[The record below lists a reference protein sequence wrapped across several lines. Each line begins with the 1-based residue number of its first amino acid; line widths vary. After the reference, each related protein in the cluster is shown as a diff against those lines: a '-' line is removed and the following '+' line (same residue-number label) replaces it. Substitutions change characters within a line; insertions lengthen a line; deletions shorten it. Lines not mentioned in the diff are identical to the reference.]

1 MTTCAALSFVL
12 LSDSVAVA
20 SPENRA
26 TAAPA
31 PAPPPKVNPGRAV
44 DGVFEVKP
52 NAAASKPDPAEQA
65 FKPTATKLPTTARA
79 SIRLNGATKVQ
90 AAGTPVWAQAAPAAK
105 SATTATAVSDVDVQ
119 VAGQDTAQRLGIDG
133 VVLSASSAKAGRAR
147 LGLDYSGF
155 AQAYGGNFASRL
167 RLVRLPSCALT
178 TPEVAACR
186 KPTEIAGTNDTKT
199 QSVSAVVDLP
209 AAPAAGAAS
218 TLAAAQPLVLAA
230 VASAGEGGSA
240 GGSYAATR
248 LSPTGTWAGGGS
260 TGGFSYSYPIT
271 VPPAA
276 SGLVPGMVL
285 SYNSSGVDG
294 QTVSTQ
300 AQANGAG
307 DGWSTPESYIE
318 QTFVSCSEK
327 PQGKDAP
334 KKIYDQ
340 CHNGPILTMSLDG
353 RSSSLV
359 WDATKKVYKAED
371 DNGEV
376 ITKVAGGDNGSGA
389 KDTSYWR
396 VTMRNGAVFEFGRNQ
411 LPGWTSG
418 KPRTN
423 SVDTVPVYSPFEGD
437 PCYDSA
443 GFDKSWC
450 TTAYR
455 WNLDYT
461 KDAHGNAMAYYY
473 HQDTNV
479 YGRYEG
485 ATKTSYVRDSWLE
498 RIDYGF
504 TDGNAYGTVA
514 NQIEFAPGDR
524 CVSGTCQPLNSA
536 NKANW
541 PDVPFD
547 LICASGAACDNWSP
561 SFFATVR
568 LATITTKQYSTAT
581 GKHERVDGY
590 TLAHTMPATGDGT
603 SPTLWLNS
611 ITRTGYGAS
620 PEITTPSVTFSS
632 EKLQNRVDTV
642 TDGLPAFYRH
652 RVQQIK
658 TESGSVITVTY
669 GRINP
674 CTAPVRLDP
683 ATNTSACYPVRWSPP
698 LYTEPF
704 TDWFNKYVVTKVT
717 QTDPTGGAA
726 AHTTSYAYLGG
737 AAWHYDSNELVK
749 PKYRTY
755 GQFRGYGKVQTRV
768 GDATNDKQTLSEA
781 TYFRGMSKNNNTTVV
796 QLTDSQGAK
805 HEDLD
810 DLSGRV
816 LESTSYRGDGGPAE
830 SSTIN
835 TYWISG
841 PSATRARTGVP
852 DMTATWISQA
862 STFTRQRIASSGT
875 PSYRYSQTNNSYD
888 ANVASPLF
896 GTLQRTYTH
905 SVPVDAKYD
914 TCVTNT
920 YAPVNTGKNI
930 VGLLAE
936 VDVVS
941 KACGGYT
948 AGSQPSAPGNINT
961 LTAPTGVNR
970 PAQVVSNERY
980 FYDDPSFSTTFPQ
993 PNAPTRGARTMERH
1007 ADGWNG
1013 SAYTYKTTSRAEF
1026 DSYGHTTAAYDAN
1039 DNKTR
1044 TAYNINAAGLVTST
1058 TMTNALEQ
1066 DVVTTLDPRRQLTLT
1081 VTDANDVVTTMAYD
1095 ALGRSTAVWLHSR
1108 TTDQPANKTF
1118 SYVISQTGISSV
1130 TTQTLNE
1137 SLAYVPST
1145 EIYDGMLRPRQTQTS
1160 TPRGGRLVT
1169 DTFYDSRGWI
1179 KATYSGWWDD
1189 TTTPNMTLVSAADLK
1204 KQVDNQTLFTYDGLG
1219 RAVKQEQAKNN
1230 LVQPQETSTTV
1241 YSGDAVTVFPP
1252 VGGIVK
1258 RSYTDPLGRTD
1269 KIDDFHTRP
1278 TLAEPANTF
1287 TGEFTVTGGAK
1298 TTSTYGFNG
1307 QGLQDT
1313 ITDKAGNTWTT
1324 TYNMLGQATEKSD
1337 PDAGKTTGL
1346 EYDGNGN
1353 LTQSTDSRTK
1363 TVSFKYDQL
1372 NRKIASYAATIENQS
1387 DTNRIASWV
1396 YDNSDNAVPG
1406 MAYPLGKLTSATSYW
1421 GTNRDAYKIQQN
1433 NFNQFG
1439 SSRGT
1444 TVTIP
1449 AAEGTL
1455 AGTYTFS
1462 KTYTP
1467 NLGLLSRDIY
1477 PAKGGLPLENVGYTY
1492 SGPLYMPDGVGT
1504 GSALY
1509 ASGITY
1515 DAWGRVLQQKI
1526 GGSPNQGYLT
1536 NTWDPHTN
1544 RLTSQ
1549 LVTRQTGTPSNVNQ
1563 TDFTYNAIGDI
1574 EKIVDTRL
1582 GSTAT
1587 SETQCFR
1594 VDGLRRMRAAWT
1606 ATDNCAVEPTL
1617 GSRAMV
1623 GSNLGAASAY
1633 WTTWAFNDL
1642 GDRTS
1647 QTKHSTTGGT
1657 DTTTTYT
1664 YDGNGKGQPHTLTST
1679 STTGGSTGS
1688 TSYGYDTTG
1697 SMTSRTAGNGNQTLT
1712 WDDGGRLTEIS
1723 GSTGG
1728 NTSFLYDADGGLLL
1742 QKDPGKT
1749 TLYLPGQQIVLDT
1762 VTGTQS
1768 GTRYYALPGG
1778 GTAIRTGTGS
1788 NYSFALADHHGTPS
1802 LYLNATMSTPTWR
1815 QYTPFGAPR
1824 GAAGTYPDNRGF
1836 LNKVVNATTGLIQVG
1851 ARNYDPDIGRFISV
1865 DPVFDGG
1872 DRQSWNGFVYANN
1885 SPVTM
1890 SDPSGLRNDANEPSY
1905 KQESKQTVEDYNRQK
1920 AEYDYWQPK
1929 VEEYNRQYENHQKAI
1944 REHNKCQESF
1954 WCRNKSTIVG
1964 GVVGVAVG
1972 VGCGVAIGW
1981 TGVGAV
1987 ACGAAAGAAGSFVTG
2002 WMDGQRGWDLAGTTL
2017 AGGLLGAATAGVG
2030 SMFGSGLKGAMGA
2043 AGGGRL
2049 SGFASGAMAE
2059 AANIGKG
2066 FQTASANTRGF
2077 VSNLVRGCATK
2088 HSFDPKTLVV
2098 MADGTTKAIGE
2109 IEVGDEVIATDP
2121 ETGLTAGKPVTDLHR
2136 NDDTDLTDLAIR
2148 NVDTGEISTLYTTQH
2163 HPFWN
2168 VSTGQWTDAKDLKA
2182 GDQLYSLNLETLV
2195 VEKANNWTGNKRMR
2209 DLTVADIHTYYVIAG
2224 ATPVLVHNCGTTD
2237 FVHAGTADSLNNIMQ
2252 NGLNAADNV
2261 SAMIKNGT
2269 RSVSTG
2275 SFFTIKVGGNVSGRD
2290 AMEAALGWRPNANG
2304 WLVLRLPNTLVR
2316 KLENKSLLVH
2326 DEVPYQSY
2334 FKSEA
2339 YPAINAAIKDG
2350 NASWVNGGPIWRQ

>member
-1 MTTCAALSFVL
+1 MTTCATLSVL
-12 LSDSVAVA
+12 LLADSVAVA
-20 SPENRA
+20 SPASRG
-26 TAAPA
+26 AASPK
-31 PAPPPKVNPGRAV
+31 PVPPPAVSPGRAV

-52 NAAASKPDPAEQA
+52 KTAAKTPDPAEQA
-65 FKPTATKLPTTARA
+65 FTPTATKLPSAARA
-79 SIRLNGATKVQ
+79 SIRLNGAAKAR
-90 AAGTPVWAQAAPAAK
+90 AAGSPVWAQAAQ
-105 SATTATAVSDVDVQ
+105 ATTTAAVSEVDVQ
-119 VAGQDTAQRLGIDG
+119 VLGQDKARRLGIDG

-147 LGLDYSGF
+147 LGLDYAGF
-155 AQAYGGNFASRL
+155 AEAYGGNFASRL

-186 KPTEIAGTNDTKT
+186 KPAEVAGTNDART
-199 QSVSAVVDLP
+199 QSVSAVVDVP
-209 AAPAAGAAS
+209 AEQS
-218 TLAAAQPLVLAA
+218 LVLAA
-230 VASAGEGGSA
+230 VASAGESGAA
-240 GGSYAATR
+240 GGSYAATK

-260 TGGFSYSYPIT
+260 TGGFSYSYPVT

-276 SGLVPGMVL
+276 SGLVPGVAL

-300 AQANGAG
+300 AQANWAG

-359 WDATKKVYKAED
+359 WDETKKVYKAED

-389 KDTSYWR
+389 KDTSYWQ
-396 VTMRNGAVFEFGRNQ
+396 VTMRNGAVFQFGRNQ

-423 SVDTVPVYSPFEGD
+423 SVDTVPVYSPFAGD

-514 NQIEFAPGDR
+514 NQVVFGTGDR
-524 CVSGTCQPLNSA
+524 CVSGTCQPLNST

-547 LICASGAACDNWSP
+547 LICAPGAECDNWSP

-568 LATITTKQYSTAT
+568 LASITTKQYSTAT
-581 GKHERVDGY
+581 GQHERVDAY

-611 ITRTGYGAS
+611 ITRSAYAGS
-620 PEITTPSVTFSS
+620 PAITLPSVTFSS

-669 GRINP
+669 GRKNA
-674 CTAPVRLDP
+674 CTAPVTLAP
-683 ATNTSACYPVRWSPP
+683 ATNTSACYPVRWTPP

-726 AHTTSYAYLGG
+726 AHTTSYDYLGG
-737 AAWHYDSNELVK
+737 AGWHYDVNELVK

-768 GDATNDKQTLSEA
+768 GDLTNDKQTLSEA

-796 QLTDSQGAK
+796 QLTDSQGGK

-835 TYWISG
+835 TYWISA
-841 PSATRARTGVP
+841 PSATRTRTGVP
-852 DMTATWISQA
+852 ALNATWISQA
-862 STFTRQRIASSGT
+862 STFQRQRINSGGT
-875 PSYRYSQTNNSYD
+875 PSYRLSQTNNSYD
-888 ANVASPLF
+888 DDVNSSLF

-920 YAPVNTGKNI
+920 YAPINKDRNI

-980 FYDDPSFSTTFPQ
+980 FYDDPEFSTTFPQ
-993 PNAPTRGARTMERH
+993 AKAPTRGARTMERH

-1039 DNKTR
+1039 GTRTR
-1044 TAYNINAAGLVTST
+1044 TAYNINSAGLLTST
-1058 TMTNALEQ
+1058 TITNVLEQ
-1066 DVVTTLDPRRQLTLT
+1066 DVTTTLDPRRQLTMST
-1081 VTDANDVVTTMAYD
+1081 TDANDVVTTMAYD
-1095 ALGRSTAVWLHSR
+1095 ALGRSTAVWLYSR

-1118 SYVISQTGISSV
+1118 SYVISQTGLSSS

-1137 SLAYVPST
+1137 SLSYVTST
-1145 EIYDGMLRPRQTQTS
+1145 EIYDGMLRPRQTQS
-1160 TPRGGRLVT
+1160 MTPRGGRLVT

-1189 TTTPNMTLVSAADLK
+1189 GNTPNTTLVSAADLK

-1252 VGGIVK
+1252 AGGIVK
-1258 RSYTDPLGRTD
+1258 TTYTDPLGRTD
-1269 KIDDFHTRP
+1269 RIDDYQTRP
-1278 TLAEPANTF
+1278 TVTEPANTF

-1307 QGLQDT
+1307 QGLQNT
-1313 ITDKAGNTWTT
+1313 ITDKAGNTWST

-1337 PDAGKTTGL
+1337 PDAGKVTGL
-1346 EYDGNGN
+1346 KYDGNGN
-1353 LTQSTDSRTK
+1353 LTQSTDSRSK

-1372 NRKIASYAATIENQS
+1372 NRKIGSYASTIENQS
-1387 DTNRIASWV
+1387 DTNKLAEWV

-1406 MAYPLGKLTSATSYW
+1406 MAYPLGKLTSSTSYW
-1421 GTNRDAYKIQQN
+1421 GTGRDAYKVQQN

-1439 SSRGT
+1439 SSRGAT
-1444 TVTIP
+1444 ITIP

-1462 KTYTP
+1462 KLYTP
-1467 NLGLLSRDIY
+1467 NSGLLSRDVY
-1477 PAKGGLPLENVGYTY
+1477 PFKGGLPSETVDYGY
-1492 SGPLYMPDGVGT
+1492 SGVLDLPTTTVGLSAYGSGV
-1504 GSALY
+1504 
-1509 ASGITY
+1509 TY
-1515 DAWGRVLQQKI
+1515 DAWGRVVQQTF
-1526 GGSPNQGYLT
+1526 GSSPNYGNIT
-1536 NTWDPHTN
+1536 NTWDPHTS

-1549 LVTRQTGTPSNVNQ
+1549 LISRQTGTPSNVNQ

-1582 GSTAT
+1582 GGAT
-1587 SETQCFR
+1587 PSETQCFR
-1594 VDGLRRMRAAWT
+1594 TDGLRRMRAAWT
-1606 ATDNCAVEPTL
+1606 ATDNCAVEPTE

-1623 GSNLGAASAY
+1623 GSSLGAASAY

-1647 QTKHSTTGGT
+1647 QTKYSLSGGADTVTG
-1657 DTTTTYT
+1657 YT
-1664 YDGNGKGQPHTLTST
+1664 YNGNGKGQPHTLTST
-1679 STTGGSTGS
+1679 STTGGSTGT
-1688 TSYGYDTTG
+1688 TSYGYDTAG
-1697 SMTSRTAGNGNQTLT
+1697 NMESRTAGNGNQTLT
-1712 WDDGGRLTEIS
+1712 WDESGRLTAIS

-1749 TLYLPGQQIVLDT
+1749 TLYLPGQQIVLNT
-1762 VTGTQS
+1762 VAGTQS

-1778 GTAIRTGTGS
+1778 GAAIRTGTGS

-1802 LYLNATMSTPTWR
+1802 LYLNATLSTPTWR
-1815 QYTPFGAPR
+1815 QYTPFGAAR

-1836 LNKVVNATTGLIQVG
+1836 LNKVVNGNTGLIQVG
-1851 ARNYDPDIGRFISV
+1851 ARNYDPDTGRFISV
-1865 DPVFDGG
+1865 DPIFDGG
-1872 DRQSWNGFVYANN
+1872 DRQSWNGYVYANN

-1905 KQESKQTVEDYNRQK
+1905 KADAKQTVEDYNRQQ
-1920 AEYDYWQPK
+1920 AEYNYWKPIAD
-1929 VEEYNRQYENHQKAI
+1929 EYNRQYENHQKAI
-1944 REHNKCQESF
+1944 REQQKCQESW

-1964 GVVGVAVG
+1964 GAVG
-1972 VGCGVAIGW
+1972 VVVGLGCGAAIGW

-1987 ACGAAAGAAGSFVTG
+1987 GCGAAAGAAGSFVTG
-2002 WMDGQRGWDLAGTTL
+2002 WMDGQRGWDLAGTT
-2017 AGGLLGAATAGVG
+2017 AVGGLFGAALGGAG
-2030 SMFGSGLKGAMGA
+2030 SIFGSGIKGAFGAA
-2043 AGGGRL
+2043 AGGRI
-2049 SGFASGAMAE
+2049 SGFISGALSEM
-2059 AANIGKG
+2059 ANIGKG
-2066 FQTASANTRGF
+2066 VQGVLGSIRGVF
-2077 VSNLVRGCATK
+2077 SKSPRNLA
-2088 HSFDPKTLVV
+2088 
-2098 MADGTTKAIGE
+2098 E
-2109 IEVGDEVIATDP
+2109 
-2121 ETGLTAGKPVTDLHR
+2121 
-2136 NDDTDLTDLAIR
+2136 
-2148 NVDTGEISTLYTTQH
+2148 Y
-2163 HPFWN
+2163 
-2168 VSTGQWTDAKDLKA
+2168 
-2182 GDQLYSLNLETLV
+2182 
-2195 VEKANNWTGNKRMR
+2195 
-2209 DLTVADIHTYYVIAG
+2209 
-2224 ATPVLVHNCGTTD
+2224 
-2237 FVHAGTADSLNNIMQ
+2237 ADSLRPTYNSNTGPFWAAKYTSPSGKVYYGKSGHDMKPQPGGVVESLVSRFSPAGRVHTGCAETMCLIKAEAREGAAGVRGGHFEVVRVRAGDSHGRPGVPCPTVCQ
-2252 NGLNAADNV
+2252 PRLNAQE
-2261 SAMIKNGT
+2261 IT
-2269 RSVSTG
+2269 
-2275 SFFTIKVGGNVSGRD
+2275 
-2290 AMEAALGWRPNANG
+2290 
-2304 WLVLRLPNTLVR
+2304 
-2316 KLENKSLLVH
+2316 
-2326 DEVPYQSY
+2326 Y
-2334 FKSEA
+2334 
-2339 YPAINAAIKDG
+2339 
-2350 NASWVNGGPIWRQ
+2350 